1 VILTCCRG
9 GQAYAVTT
17 ETADT
22 TSPPPWGHTWAVHD
36 PGTGHRVGTGFGG
49 DEDGPAG
56 RGAVLVVGG
65 SRSGVRGVFS
75 EQVRRG
81 AGACCVLVCP
91 DPSYLDDVAV
101 ASRRL
106 RGWGPTWVLDVGPL
120 SRGVADSL
128 AVPLAH
134 YVPAGCPRRARR
146 RRNLNP
152 DRPPPC
158 RCGPLA
164 SGHQLHPASF
174 LRSYATLYVVPDQDG
189 LDGSLLF
196 DLLLT
201 LRHTATAMDA
211 PAPAV
216 VAVARSFRQL
226 QQTWRSHPGD
236 VGWMFHRKLILDGP
250 APSTA
255 GGRAGAS

>member
-1 VILTCCRG
+1 MIPRCCRG
-9 GQAYAVTT
+9 GQAYAMTT

-22 TSPPPWGHTWAVHD
+22 TSPPPWGHTWAVHY

-75 EQVRRG
+75 EQVRAG

-106 RGWGPTWVLDVGPL
+106 LGWGPTWVLDVGPL

-134 YVPAGCPRRARR
+134 YVPAGSPRRALR

-158 RCGPLA
+158 RCGPPA
-164 SGHQLHPASF
+164 SGHHLHPASF
-174 LRSYATLYVVPDQDG
+174 LHSYATLYVVPDQDG

-196 DLLLT
+196 DLLRRCATRRRRWTPQPRRSWLWRARSVSSSKPGDLT
-201 LRHTATAMDA
+201 LGTSSGCFTG
-211 PAPAV
+211 
-216 VAVARSFRQL
+216 S
-226 QQTWRSHPGD
+226 
-236 VGWMFHRKLILDGP
+236 
-250 APSTA
+250 
-255 GGRAGAS
+255 